1 MQHILGNYLP
11 NIDLVYLGKI
21 NSLLTFEFHKKF
33 VMFKQNNDI
42 KQNLNR
48 FLSEMNESFSIITD
62 LQQLK
67 DNFSARLKELLKTD
81 NIYIL
86 MLNPDMNRY
95 LPVGNTDANSQPKD
109 VIYFSTSD
117 KLIFWLSVNK
127 TFLEINQNPQV
138 FEFFTQREQEL
149 LRERNI
155 SLIYPFIVMNQV
167 RGMVCICKRENNIPY
182 DKNELQYIK
191 IFLDQAGFAFENA
204 LLYQVQKERTR
215 KMYRT
220 DRLATLG
227 ELAAGA
233 AHEIRNPLTSIR
245 SSVQFLRKKLK
256 DSTDIEMAND
266 LISEVDRINEIIEGM
281 LSFAKPQPL
290 KKENTKLK
298 TILMQTIQLI
308 SNTARKE
315 GVELCLNYQA
325 KSEDIFADPSQLKQV
340 FLNIIMNSIQAIKDE
355 PGKIDISVT
364 FSDRQY
370 KYTPEYLIEV
380 IDNGEGI
387 SNEYIDKIFDPF
399 FTTKNEGTGLGLSI
413 SYGIINQHG
422 GDIEFFSNPGMGTK
436 VKIRIPSK

>member
-1 MQHILGNYLP
+1 M
-11 NIDLVYLGKI
+11 
-21 NSLLTFEFHKKF
+21 F
-33 VMFKQNNDI
+33 FKQGNNDLN
-42 KQNLNR
+42 QNLKR

-62 LQQLK
+62 LEQLK

-81 NIYIL
+81 HIYIL
-86 MLNPDMNRY
+86 MLNPDLNRY
-95 LPVGNTDANSQPKD
+95 LTVENIITNSHPKD
-109 VIYFSTSD
+109 ILYFNTSD

-127 TFLEINQNPQV
+127 TFLEINQNAQV
-138 FEFFTQREQEL
+138 FDFFTRREQEL
-149 LRERNI
+149 LKQRKI

-167 RGMVCICKRENNIPY
+167 RGMVCICNKENNVPFN
-182 DKNELQYIK
+182 DNELQYLK

-215 KMYRT
+215 KMYRA

-227 ELAAGA
+227 ELSAGA

-245 SSVQFLRKKLK
+245 SSIQFLKRKFN

-290 KKENTKLK
+290 KKENTQLK
-298 TILMQTIQLI
+298 TILLQTIQLV

-315 GVELCLNYQA
+315 GIEICLNYQA
-325 KSEDIFADPSQLKQV
+325 EREDIFADPSQLKQV
-340 FLNIIMNSIQAIKDE
+340 FLNIIMNSIQAIESE
-355 PGKIDISVT
+355 PGKIDINII
-364 FSDRQY
+364 FSDGQY
-370 KYTPEYLIEV
+370 RYTPEYLIEV
-380 IDNGEGI
+380 IDNGKGI
-387 SNEYIDKIFDPF
+387 PNENIDKIFDPF

-422 GDIEFFSNPGMGTK
+422 GDIEFFSNPGIGTK
-436 VKIRIPSK
+436 AKIRIPVK

>member
-1 MQHILGNYLP
+1 M
-11 NIDLVYLGKI
+11 
-21 NSLLTFEFHKKF
+21 F
-33 VMFKQNNDI
+33 FKQGNNDLN
-42 KQNLNR
+42 QNFKR

-62 LQQLK
+62 LEQLK
-67 DNFSARLKELLKTD
+67 DNFLARLKELLKTD
-81 NIYIL
+81 HIYIL
-86 MLNPDMNRY
+86 MLNPDLNRY
-95 LPVGNTDANSQPKD
+95 LTVENIITNSHPKD
-109 VIYFSTSD
+109 ILYFNTSD

-127 TFLEINQNPQV
+127 TFLDINQNAQV
-138 FEFFTQREQEL
+138 FDFFTRREQEL
-149 LRERNI
+149 LEQRNI

-167 RGMVCICKRENNIPY
+167 RGMVCICNKENNVPF
-182 DKNELQYIK
+182 DNNELQYLK

-215 KMYRT
+215 KMYRA

-227 ELAAGA
+227 ELSAGA

-245 SSVQFLRKKLK
+245 SSIQFLRRKLN

-281 LSFAKPQPL
+281 LSFAKPLPL
-290 KKENTKLK
+290 KKENTQLK
-298 TILMQTIQLI
+298 TILLQTIQLV

-315 GVELCLNYQA
+315 GIEICLNYQA
-325 KSEDIFADPSQLKQV
+325 EREDIFADPSQLKQV
-340 FLNIIMNSIQAIKDE
+340 FLNIIMNSIQAIESE
-355 PGKIDISVT
+355 PGKIEINII
-364 FSDRQY
+364 FSDGQY

-387 SNEYIDKIFDPF
+387 PNENIDKIFDPF

-422 GDIEFFSNPGMGTK
+422 GDIEFFSKPGKGTK
-436 VKIRIPSK
+436 AKIRIPLK

>member
-1 MQHILGNYLP
+1 M
-11 NIDLVYLGKI
+11 
-21 NSLLTFEFHKKF
+21 F
-33 VMFKQNNDI
+33 FKQSNNDL

-86 MLNPDMNRY
+86 MLNPDLNRY
-95 LPVGNTDANSQPKD
+95 LPVGNTTANSQPGD
-109 VIYFSTSD
+109 LIYFSTSD

-138 FEFFTQREQEL
+138 FQFLTGREQEL
-149 LRERNI
+149 LKQKDI

-167 RGMVCICKRENNIPY
+167 RGMVCICERENNLPF

-245 SSVQFLRKKLK
+245 STVQFLRKKLN
-256 DSTDIEMAND
+256 DSDDIEMAND

-290 KKENTKLK
+290 KKENAKLK
-298 TILMQTIQLI
+298 TILLQTIQLI

-315 GVELCLNYQA
+315 GVEICLNYQA
-325 KSEDIFADPSQLKQV
+325 KSEDIFADSSQLKQV
-340 FLNIIMNSIQAIKDE
+340 FLNIIMNSIQAIEKE
-355 PGKIDISVT
+355 PGRIDINVIS
-364 FSDRQY
+364 SDRQY
-370 KYTPEYLIEV
+370 GYTPEYLIEV
-380 IDNGEGI
+380 IDNGIGI
-387 SNEYIDKIFDPF
+387 SNDYIDKIFDPF

-422 GDIEFFSNPGMGTK
+422 GDIEFFSNPGIGTK

>member
-1 MQHILGNYLP
+1 
-11 NIDLVYLGKI
+11 LGKI
-21 NSLLTFEFHKKF
+21 NPFLIFGFPKNF
-33 VMFKQNNDI
+33 VMFRQNDDL

-86 MLNPDMNRY
+86 MLNPDLNRY
-95 LPVGNTDANSQPKD
+95 LPVGNVTSNPQSKD
-109 VIYFSTSD
+109 MIYFSTSD

-127 TFLEINQNPQV
+127 TFLEINQNPQI
-138 FEFFTQREQEL
+138 FEFFTMREQEL
-149 LRERNI
+149 LNQRNI

-167 RGMVCICKRENNIPY
+167 RGMVCICKRENNVPF

-245 SSVQFLRKKLK
+245 SSVQFLRKKLN

-298 TILMQTIQLI
+298 TILLQTIQLI
-308 SNTARKE
+308 TNTARKE

-325 KSEDIFADPSQLKQV
+325 NSEDIFADPSQLKQV
-340 FLNIIMNSIQAIKDE
+340 FLNIIMNAIQAIEDE
-355 PGKIDISVT
+355 PGRIDINVT

-370 KYTPEYLIEV
+370 KYTPEYLIEI
-380 IDNGEGI
+380 IDNGIGI
-387 SNEYIDKIFDPF
+387 SNDYIDKIFDPF

-422 GDIEFFSNPGMGTK
+422 GEIEFFSDPGMGTK

>member
-1 MQHILGNYLP
+1 
-11 NIDLVYLGKI
+11 
-21 NSLLTFEFHKKF
+21 
-33 VMFKQNNDI
+33 MFKQNNDL

-62 LQQLK
+62 LEQLK

-86 MLNPDMNRY
+86 MLNPDLNRY
-95 LPVGNTDANSQPKD
+95 LPVGNTSANLQPKD
-109 VIYFSTSD
+109 LIYFSTSD

-138 FEFFTQREQEL
+138 FEFFTEREQEL
-149 LRERNI
+149 LMHGNI

-167 RGMVCICKRENNIPY
+167 RGMVCICKRENNVPF

-245 SSVQFLRKKLK
+245 SSVQYLRKKLNN
-256 DSTDIEMAND
+256 STDIEMAND

-298 TILMQTIQLI
+298 TILLQTIQLI

-315 GVELCLNYQA
+315 GVELSFNYQA

-340 FLNIIMNSIQAIKDE
+340 FLNIIMNSIQAIGDE
-355 PGKIDISVT
+355 PGRIDINVT

-370 KYTPEYLIEV
+370 KYNPEYLIEV

-387 SNEYIDKIFDPF
+387 SNDHIDKIFDPF

>member
-1 MQHILGNYLP
+1 M
-11 NIDLVYLGKI
+11 
-21 NSLLTFEFHKKF
+21 NSLPTFGFHKKIDMF
-33 VMFKQNNDI
+33 FKQSNNDL

-86 MLNPDMNRY
+86 MLNPDLNRY
-95 LPVGNTDANSQPKD
+95 LPVGNTTANSQPGD
-109 VIYFSTSD
+109 LIYFSTSD

-138 FEFFTQREQEL
+138 FQFLTGREQEL
-149 LRERNI
+149 LKQKDI

-167 RGMVCICKRENNIPY
+167 RGMVCICERENNLPF

-245 SSVQFLRKKLK
+245 STVQFLRKKLN
-256 DSTDIEMAND
+256 DSDDIEMAND

-290 KKENTKLK
+290 KKENAKLK
-298 TILMQTIQLI
+298 TILLQTIQLI

-315 GVELCLNYQA
+315 GVEICLNYQA
-325 KSEDIFADPSQLKQV
+325 KSEDIFADSSQLKQV
-340 FLNIIMNSIQAIKDE
+340 FLNIIMNSIQAIEKE
-355 PGKIDISVT
+355 PGRIDINVIS
-364 FSDRQY
+364 SDRQY
-370 KYTPEYLIEV
+370 GYTPEYLIEV
-380 IDNGEGI
+380 IDNGIGI
-387 SNEYIDKIFDPF
+387 SNDYIDKIFDPF

-422 GDIEFFSNPGMGTK
+422 GDIEFFSNPGIGTK

>member
-1 MQHILGNYLP
+1 ML
-11 NIDLVYLGKI
+11 
-21 NSLLTFEFHKKF
+21 
-33 VMFKQNNDI
+33 FKQGNNELN
-42 KQNLNR
+42 QNFNR

-62 LQQLK
+62 LEQLK
-67 DNFSARLKELLKTD
+67 DNFSARIKELLKTD
-81 NIYIL
+81 HIYIL
-86 MLNPDMNRY
+86 MLNPDLNRY
-95 LPVGNTDANSQPKD
+95 LPVENINTNPQPKD
-109 VIYFSTSD
+109 ILYFSTSD

-127 TFLEINQNPQV
+127 TFLEVKKNPEV
-138 FEFFTQREQEL
+138 FDFFTSREQEL
-149 LRERNI
+149 LKKKNI

-167 RGMVCICKRENNIPY
+167 RGIVCICSKDNDVPFDN
-182 DKNELQYIK
+182 NELQFLK

-215 KMYRT
+215 KMYRA

-245 SSVQFLRKKLK
+245 SSIQFLKRKLN

-290 KKENTKLK
+290 KKENTQLK
-298 TILMQTIQLI
+298 TILLQTIQLV

-315 GVELCLNYQA
+315 GIEISLDYQA
-325 KSEDIFADPSQLKQV
+325 AREDIFADPSQLKQV
-340 FLNIIMNSIQAIKDE
+340 FLNIIMNSIQAIENE
-355 PGKIDISVT
+355 PGKIEINT
-364 FSDRQY
+364 ILSDGQN

-380 IDNGEGI
+380 IDNGKGI
-387 SNEYIDKIFDPF
+387 SNENIDRIFDPF
-399 FTTKNEGTGLGLSI
+399 YTTKNEGTGLGLSI

-422 GDIEFFSNPGMGTK
+422 GDIEFFSNPGKGTK
-436 VKIRIPSK
+436 VKIRIPLK